1 MQEGIFDESDDPLNP
16 SRTNAESYIFELRKI
31 RNSRTFKLSTIF
43 VRAFEKPWKLIFI
56 PFNII
61 ALFLQSVFKKTQM
74 IVLEENFYGK
84 NSQKKRNCI
93 VFFPTDEDGF
103 EHFSRSLAV
112 AQKISQRDPNMEII
126 FITTMTSLNIIQDCG
141 FPAYHIPN
149 RKLFNDMPISV
160 WNPILQ
166 EYIELVLDNHQPK
179 AFIFDGNYQHFGMIK
194 ALSNSDGIF
203 TIEIKRDIK
212 NKSKINEN
220 KDSSK
225 SFDVVVQLGV
235 PFNEHQQDNSSIS
248 NVVYTDP
255 IQLVEFEDSHLS
267 REEVRN
273 QLGLPLDA
281 TVVFLQNTENGYKL
295 LGKEM
300 SFILDALELVDVWI
314 VIGESIVGPRFQNIN
329 NDRIRVIRDYPL
341 TRYYQAFDFTIMAGA
356 FETFHT
362 SVQHSLPAICI
373 PTIGIESE
381 SRDRRIENA
390 VDKGFMRIVNGLS
403 KKQLN
408 TVIED
413 IMDKQTRQDMWDSVI
428 YLHKPNG
435 ADQVSGFIL
444 ENI

>member
-1 MQEGIFDESDDPLNP
+1 MQEGIFDESDDSLNS
-16 SRTNAESYIFELRKI
+16 SRTNAESYKFELRKI
-31 RNSRTFKLSTIF
+31 RNSKTFKLSTIF

-56 PFNII
+56 PFNILT
-61 ALFLQSVFKKTQM
+61 LFLQSVFKKTQM
-74 IVLEENFYGK
+74 IVLEENYYGK
-84 NSQKKRNCI
+84 KSQKRRDCV

-112 AQKISQRDPNMEII
+112 AQKINQRNPNMEII
-126 FITTMTSLNIIQDCG
+126 FITTMTSLNIIQDYG

-149 RKLFNDMPISV
+149 RKSFNDMPTSV

-179 AFIFDGNYQHFGMIK
+179 AFVFDGNYQHFGMIK
-194 ALSNSDGIF
+194 ALANSDGLF
-203 TIEIKRDIK
+203 TIEINRNIK
-212 NKSKINEN
+212 HQLKINVN
-220 KDSSK
+220 KESSK
-225 SFDVVVQLGV
+225 PFDVVVKPGV
-235 PFNEHQQDNSSIS
+235 PFDEHQQDNSSIL

-255 IQLVEFEDSHLS
+255 IQLVEFEESPPS
-267 REEVRN
+267 REEIRN
-273 QLGLPLDA
+273 QLGLPQDA

-295 LGKEM
+295 LEKEM

-314 VIGESIVGPRFQNIN
+314 VIGESIVGSRFQNIN

-341 TRYYQAFDFTIMAGA
+341 TRYFPAFDFTIMAGS

-362 SVQHSLPAICI
+362 SIHHSLPAICI
-373 PTIGIESE
+373 PTIGIGSE
-381 SRDRRIENA
+381 SRDKRIKKA
-390 VDKGFMRIVNGLS
+390 VEKGFMRIVNGLS
-403 KKQLN
+403 EKQLN
-408 TVIED
+408 KTIQD
-413 IMDKQTRQDMWDSVI
+413 IMDKQNRQDMWDSVI